1 MPFLTI
7 NTNAKPSGISGREL
21 VDDASALVAQ
31 TLGKPVSYVVATFNY
46 NEDMAFGGSTENRGA
61 LLEMKSVGFAD
72 TQKLV
77 EILTDFVVKTIDVER
92 RFVNIE
98 LVDMPASTVAVG
110 GRLLG

>member
-7 NTNAKPSGISGREL
+7 NTNAKPDGISGREL
-21 VDDASALVAQ
+21 VEDASALVAQ
-31 TLGKPVSYVVATFNY
+31 TLEKPVSYVVAAFNY
-46 NEDMAFGGSTENRGA
+46 NEDMAFGGSTENKGA
-61 LLEMKSVGFAD
+61 LIEMKSVGFAD

-77 EILTDFVVKTIDVER
+77 EILTDFVVKTTNAER

-98 LVDMPASTVAVG
+98 LTDMPASTVAVG